1 MVLRSASLCVTIVAL
16 TLSMSSAQDR
26 ATPLRKSLVG
36 KAPPELVAEPNHW
49 LGKAPP
55 VTLAQLKGQVVW
67 LQFNF

>member
-1 MVLRSASLCVTIVAL
+1 MVIRSASFCTAIFAL
-16 TLSMSSAQDR
+16 TMSLSSAQDR
-26 ATPLRKSLVG
+26 ATPLRKSLIG

-49 LGKAPP
+49 LGKAAP